1 MQFGLQEGG
10 LERDLVEVV
19 EVEPAEFYVG
29 TAVCGPVGPGV
40 VEDGGVGGGDGV
52 DEGKLVVVRSV
63 EGEEVLDDP
72 EQVPG
77 PGPLAGLFE
86 DLALEG
92 RPGVFAQL
100 DPSTG
105 EDPVPVLI
113 RLRQEHVPV
122 VNGEAGDPV
131 FEACVLLVEGDHDA
145 DEFIR
150 KRPKRI

>member
-1 MQFGLQEGG
+1 LEGDG
-10 LERDLVEVV
+10 VEVV
-19 EVEPAEFYVG
+19 EVEPAEFDAGFSVR
-29 TAVCGPVGPGV
+29 GPVGPGV
-40 VEDGGVGGGDGV
+40 FEDGGVDRGDGL

-63 EGEEVLDDP
+63 EVEEVLDDP
-72 EQVPG
+72 EQVSDPG
-77 PGPLAGLFE
+77 SLAGLFE
-86 DLALEG
+86 DLPLEG

-100 DPSTG
+100 DPSAG
-105 EDPVPVLI
+105 EYPVFVLI
-113 RLRQEHVPV
+113 RLRQKHVPV